1 MGQMKLRPLRFLLM
15 VPSLLVGAAGALPG
29 TEAAQDPSA
38 DFLFGRPRGSLGARG
53 AWQIG
58 AASSDIYSFFNEELT
73 IEKGDF
79 DSFLFG
85 VDGSFTVASRID
97 LVAGFEISR
106 ASVSSEY
113 RDFVDENDLPILQ
126 DTRLT
131 ILPVTLSV
139 KLYLT
144 PRGHEVSRYAFV
156 PAKVRPYVGGGGGF
170 VWYELEQAGDFVDF
184 VDLTIFTSAFHSSGW
199 GFATQAFGGVEVSLT
214 PRWFLSV
221 EGRYLWS
228 DADLGGD
235 FSSFEP
241 IDLSGARIG
250 AGIGFTF

>member
-1 MGQMKLRPLRFLLM
+1 MRRWGLALLSL
-15 VPSLLVGAAGALPG
+15 VPSIFVGAAGV
-29 TEAAQDPSA
+29 EAQEPDA
-38 DFLFGRPRGSLGARG
+38 DFLFGKPRGSLRARG
-53 AWQIG
+53 AWQMA
-58 AASSDIYSFFNEELT
+58 AASSDIYDFFGEELT
-73 IEKGDF
+73 IEKDDF

-85 VDGSFTVASRID
+85 ADGSFAIASRID

-126 DTRLT
+126 ETRLT
-131 ILPVTLSV
+131 IVPVTLSV

-144 PRGHEVSRYAFV
+144 PRGREVSRYAFV

-184 VDLTIFTSAFHSSGW
+184 VDLTIFTSGFRSSGW
-199 GFATQAFGGVEVSLT
+199 GFATQAFGGAEVSLS

-228 DADLGGD
+228 DADLSGD
-235 FSSFEP
+235 FLDFEP

-250 AGIGFTF
+250 AGVGFTF

>member
-1 MGQMKLRPLRFLLM
+1 MKPGVLALLAM
-15 VPSLLVGAAGALPG
+15 VPSIFVGAPAV
-29 TEAAQDPSA
+29 EAQDPSA
-38 DFLFGRPRGSLGARG
+38 DFLFGKPRGSVSARG
-53 AWQIG
+53 AWQMA
-58 AASSDIYSFFNEELT
+58 AASSDIYDFFSEELT
-73 IEKGDF
+73 VKGRL
-79 DSFLFG
+79 DSFLRR
-85 VDGSFTVASRID
+85 DASFAVASRID

-113 RDFVDENDLPILQ
+113 RDFVDENDFPIVQ

-144 PRGHEVSRYAFV
+144 PRGREVSRYAFV

-184 VDLTIFTSAFHSSGW
+184 VDLTIFNSAFRSSGW
-199 GFATQAFGGVEVSLT
+199 GFATQAFGGVEVGLT

-228 DADLGGD
+228 DADLGDD
-235 FSSFEP
+235 FVSFEP

-250 AGIGFTF
+250 AGMGFSF

>member
-85 VDGSFTVASRID
+85 VDGSFAVASRID

-170 VWYELEQAGDFVDF
+170 VWYELQQAGEFVDF
-184 VDLTIFTSAFHSSGW
+184 VDLTIFKSAFHSSGW
-199 GFATQAFGGVEVSLT
+199 GFATQAFGGVEASLT

-228 DADLGGD
+228 DAELGGD

>member
-1 MGQMKLRPLRFLLM
+1 MGWMKRRALAFLLM
-15 VPSLLVGAAGALPG
+15 VASIFVGAAGAA
-29 TEAAQDPSA
+29 EAQDPSA
-38 DFLFGRPRGSLGARG
+38 DFLFGKPRGSLGARG
-53 AWQIG
+53 AWQMVS
-58 AASSDIYSFFNEELT
+58 ASSDIYDFFGEELT
-73 IEKGDF
+73 IDKGDF

-85 VDGSFTVASRID
+85 VDASFAVASRID

-113 RDFVDENDLPILQ
+113 RDFVDENDLPIVQ
-126 DTRLT
+126 DTGLT
-131 ILPVTLSV
+131 LVPVTLSV

-144 PRGHEVSRYAFV
+144 PRGREVSRYAFV

-170 VWYELEQAGDFVDF
+170 VWYELEQGGDFVDF
-184 VDLTIFTSAFHSSGW
+184 VDLTIFTSAFRSSGW
-199 GFATQAFGGVEVSLT
+199 GFATQAFGGVEVGLT

-235 FSSFEP
+235 FLSFEP

-250 AGIGFTF
+250 AGINFSF

>member
-1 MGQMKLRPLRFLLM
+1 MDSMKRRTLAFFLV
-15 VPSLLVGAAGALPG
+15 VPWTFAGTAGAAPS
-29 TEAAQDPSA
+29 EAAQDPRA

-53 AWQIG
+53 SWQIP
-58 AASSDIYSFFNEELT
+58 AASSDIYDFFNEQLT
-73 IEKGDF
+73 VEKNDF
-79 DSFLFG
+79 DSFAFG
-85 VDGSFTVASRID
+85 VDGSFAVASRID

-106 ASVSSEY
+106 ASMTSEY
-113 RDFVDENDLPILQ
+113 RDFTDENDLPILQ

-131 ILPVTLSV
+131 IVPVTLSA

-144 PRGHEVSRYAFV
+144 PRGREVSRYAFV

-184 VDLTIFTSAFHSSGW
+184 VDLGIFTSVFRSSGF
-199 GFATQAFGGVEVSLT
+199 GFATQAFGGVEVGLT
-214 PRWFLSV
+214 PRWFLTV

-228 DADLGGD
+228 DADLDED
-235 FSSFEP
+235 FVSFEP

-250 AGIGFTF
+250 AGINFSF